1 MDELSDDEFHDALSS
16 EDHLGMVIR
25 GHIHIEHWIDR
36 FLLSAMPHYN
46 KHAKAINADYDTK
59 ILLCCALGLT
69 PELKGPLTST
79 GALRNRFAHRPSY
92 KLTNSDVNNLYATL
106 SGTHQ
111 QHLKKVYKTLALR
124 SQREKTSFS
133 KLGNI
138 ERLNLLL
145 MLLRAKLKKANAQ
158 LNKIA

>member
-25 GHIHIEHWIDR
+25 GHIHVEHWIDR

-46 KHAKAINADYDTK
+46 KYAKDIKADYKTK
-59 ILLCCALGLT
+59 VLLCCALGLT
-69 PELKGPLTST
+69 PELKVPLASV
-79 GALRNRFAHRPSY
+79 GELRNRFAHRPSY
-92 KLTNSDVNNLYATL
+92 KLTKSDVNNLYDAL
-106 SGTHQ
+106 SGTHK
-111 QHLKKVYKTLALR
+111 QHLNKAYKELALR
-124 SQREKTSFS
+124 YQREESSFS

-145 MLLRAKLKKANAQ
+145 MLLRAKLKNANAQ

>member
-25 GHIHIEHWIDR
+25 GHIHLEHWIDR
-36 FLLSAMPHYN
+36 FLLAAMPRYN
-46 KHAKAINADYDTK
+46 KYAKDINADYETK
-59 ILLCCALGLT
+59 VLLCCALGLT
-69 PELKGPLTST
+69 PELKGPLTSI

-92 KLTNSDVNNLYATL
+92 KLTNSDVSDLYAAL

-111 QHLKKVYKTLALR
+111 QHLKKAYKTLALR
-124 SQREKTSFS
+124 YQREEPSFS

-138 ERLNLLL
+138 ERLNLLF

-158 LNKIA
+158 LNEMA